1 MQFENYKMTI
11 KLLAQSPMIH
21 FQGKIDGATLRG
33 SELKPKLDRF
43 LTKKIE
49 NWNPKNGV
57 DKKSIAYIDKEKKAL
72 KYKVTIM
79 GENGESLGLNEE
91 NNKKKFNIIYG
102 DRTKTLVLRN
112 LELTI
117 LCMNQPLQELIKEY
131 IIEFF
136 AVTNFGYMQNKG
148 FGSFM
153 PEEYLN
159 DINECKLKDD
169 IAKWLKNKCG
179 AENCYYIEFDK
190 KLESITSYEECFREI
205 KDFYDLLKTGRN
217 HNGYS
222 RAYIYQ
228 YMHNK
233 KINNE
238 KAWMKSEGI
247 APALKKCGDKRCI
260 ETSSNDKKNKRN
272 IQNSRYVRALLGVAS
287 KVEYLNALD
296 KNNFSEKVIVNI
308 REKSKNIE
316 RMDSPIFFKI
326 IDRCVFI
333 CSNRI
338 SIDIYDKTFIFSEKV
353 HRPQKN
359 KAKNLAIINSN
370 EKGKSIKV
378 PKKEE
383 LQDVGFTID
392 DLLDEY
398 IKYYNGVKQGED
410 GKYLRPSEKNKAQN
424 GNYAVKNLAKNK
436 YVRRWK
442 QNE

>member
-1 MQFENYKMTI
+1 
-11 KLLAQSPMIH
+11 
-21 FQGKIDGATLRG
+21 
-33 SELKPKLDRF
+33 
-43 LTKKIE
+43 
-49 NWNPKNGV
+49 
-57 DKKSIAYIDKEKKAL
+57 
-72 KYKVTIM
+72 M

-112 LELTI
+112 QKLTI

-159 DINECKLKDD
+159 NINECKLKDD
-169 IAKWLKNKCG
+169 VAKWLKNKCG
-179 AENCYYIEFDK
+179 AERCYYIEFDEN
-190 KLESITSYEECFREI
+190 LESINSYEECFREI

-260 ETSSNDKKNKRN
+260 ETSSNDKKNK
-272 IQNSRYVRALLGVAS
+272 Q
-287 KVEYLNALD
+287 K
-296 KNNFSEKVIVNI
+296 
-308 REKSKNIE
+308 
-316 RMDSPIFFKI
+316 FKI
-326 IDRCVFI
+326 C
-333 CSNRI
+333 
-338 SIDIYDKTFIFSEKV
+338 
-353 HRPQKN
+353 
-359 KAKNLAIINSN
+359 
-370 EKGKSIKV
+370 
-378 PKKEE
+378 
-383 LQDVGFTID
+383 
-392 DLLDEY
+392 
-398 IKYYNGVKQGED
+398 
-410 GKYLRPSEKNKAQN
+410 
-424 GNYAVKNLAKNK
+424 
-436 YVRRWK
+436 
-442 QNE
+442 